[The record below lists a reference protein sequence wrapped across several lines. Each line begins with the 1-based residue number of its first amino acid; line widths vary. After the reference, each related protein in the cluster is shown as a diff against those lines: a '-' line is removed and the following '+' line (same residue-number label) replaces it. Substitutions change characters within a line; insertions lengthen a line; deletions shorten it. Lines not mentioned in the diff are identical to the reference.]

1 MLSTR
6 LWFPFCL
13 ALTFLCS
20 PHNLIWGKAFSLTLM
35 QAVSAARTPW
45 ITVWSR
51 FCAFFTRISSD
62 DLHPGVTALTL
73 ERHHAPLGS
82 HEIFACLIF
91 YWKYCHLN
99 KIECVS
105 DVGKKDLQSE
115 LLGVKEINMLSHLE
129 MMVSWLEMVRICSA
143 ITQSSSVQCL
153 SKQWS
158 AMTRTNRVIDWP
170 LEMRSF
176 ADVTKASLV
185 YR

>member
-1 MLSTR
+1 MLCTR
-6 LWFPFCL
+6 L
-13 ALTFLCS
+13 
-20 PHNLIWGKAFSLTLM
+20 IWRKAFSISLTLM

-73 ERHHAPLGS
+73 GRHHAPLGS
-82 HEIFACLIF
+82 HDIFACLIYWF
-91 YWKYCHLN
+91 YCRLH

-105 DVGKKDLQSE
+105 DGLGLGLRKKKDLQSE
-115 LLGVKEINMLSHLE
+115 LVGVSEINMLLIISHLE
-129 MMVSWLEMVRICSA
+129 MMVSWLEIVRICSA

-158 AMTRTNRVIDWP
+158 AMTRTNWVIDWP